1 MMSPRRV
8 VTLLAVALVVAAV
21 ALWLPGRRAAA
32 PAAQVGSLVLPGLK
46 TGLDTLRSVRLESH
60 GAGVTLV
67 RGEAGWSVEERHYPA
82 DPVKLRKLLLGLAE
96 LKVAEEKTSDP
107 SNYARLGVEDPGPEA
122 ASVRVEAKT
131 PSASYDL
138 LVGKVADNRSSYV
151 RVPGTATSLLA
162 SPQVAVDADPK
173 RWIDATLVDL
183 PADRIESVAVW
194 PATGPAWHA
203 TRAAATDGLTLQDLP
218 KGKTQRSAGIVTPVA
233 AMLTGLHIED
243 VANAPDA
250 APAGPHVELRTFD
263 GVVIELHGRS
273 DGDKRYIRGSAR
285 STGEATASE
294 AAALES
300 RLAGREF
307 EVLRYKYDAL
317 FRPLADFT

>member
-1 MMSPRRV
+1 MMTPRRL
-8 VTLLAVALVVAAV
+8 VTLLAVALVIAAV
-21 ALWLPGRRAAA
+21 ALWLPNRRAAA
-32 PAAQVGSLVLPGLK
+32 PVAQVGSLVLPGLK
-46 TGLDTLRSVRLESH
+46 TQLDALRSLRLESR
-60 GAGVTLV
+60 GAGVTLT
-67 RGEAGWSVEERHYPA
+67 RGEAGWSVEERDYPA
-82 DPVKLRKLLLGLAE
+82 DPVKLRKLLLNLAD
-96 LKVAEEKTSDP
+96 LKIVEEKTSDA
-107 SNYARLGVEDPGPEA
+107 SNYARLGVEDPGAEA
-122 ASVRVEAKT
+122 ASVLVEAKT
-131 PSASYDL
+131 PSATYAL
-138 LVGKVADNRSSYV
+138 LVGKVADSHSSYV

-173 RWIDATLVDL
+173 RWIDATLIDL
-183 PADRIESVAVW
+183 PADRIESVAVT
-194 PATGPAWHA
+194 PASGPAWRA

-218 KGKTQRSAGIVTPVA
+218 KGKSQRSPGGVTPVA

-243 VANAPDA
+243 VASAPDA
-250 APAGPHVELRTFD
+250 PPAGPRVELRTFD

-273 DGDKRYIRGSAR
+273 DGDQRYIRGSAR
-285 STGEATASE
+285 STGDAAAKE